1 MVKQNRPEKRSRG
14 VSPRVVTG
22 LVLVA
27 LAVVF
32 ILENRHVVD
41 IRVFVPVVTMPLW
54 TALVAVMLVGIVVGL
69 LLNRQKR

>member
-1 MVKQNRPEKRSRG
+1 MVKQNRPEKRAHG
-14 VSPRVVTG
+14 MSPRVVGG

-41 IRVFVPVVTMPLW
+41 IRVFVPVVSMPLW

-69 LLNRQKR
+69 LLNRPKR